1 MTKGERAK
9 VAKKCGSRCFAG
21 PNRSYPMCSKDS
33 RVCGTDCMGAR
44 AAFSRARQYKKP
56 KIALKAAKAGKKA
69 GCSWVR
75 GKAAQS
81 VLKSGLSGLGSSKSL
96 QREAREIVKALKH
109 LGWSVRTTTSNH
121 YKALAPDK
129 TIPIII
135 IPKTPSD
142 HRSLKNLKSVLR
154 RHGVSV

>member
-1 MTKGERAK
+1 MNLTLAGIAMIGGAFAASVPTRTPWLGSRYYARLRGRGQRRPRGQSRLGGWDDRAPMTKKERAK

-81 VLKSGLSGLGSSKSL
+81 VLKRG
-96 QREAREIVKALKH
+96 R
-109 LGWSVRTTTSNH
+109 
-121 YKALAPDK
+121 
-129 TIPIII
+129 
-135 IPKTPSD
+135 
-142 HRSLKNLKSVLR
+142 
-154 RHGVSV
+154 